1 MAATQK
7 LKEYEDIKKE
17 FFELLDEKNE
27 ELEEY
32 GFLDGTW
39 DKYKGTMS
47 LIDDRDSIPR
57 TKRFIKVKYN
67 QDLENFEYKNWLGE
81 LTSLEKEIEIGLSR
95 F

>member
-7 LKEYEDIKKE
+7 LKEHEDIKKK
-17 FFELLDEKNE
+17 FFEILDEENE
-27 ELEEY
+27 KLEV

-57 TKRFIKVKYN
+57 TKRFTKVKY
-67 QDLENFEYKNWLGE
+67 DKVLEKFMYKNWLGE
-81 LTSLEKEIEIGLSR
+81 YTTLEKELETGLSR

>member
-7 LKEYEDIKKE
+7 LKEHEDIKKE
-17 FFELLDEKNE
+17 FFNLLDEKNE
-27 ELEEY
+27 ELEV

-47 LIDDRDSIPR
+47 LIDNRSSVPR
-57 TKRFIKVKYN
+57 TKRFMKVKYN

>member
-7 LKEYEDIKKE
+7 LKEHEDIKKK

-27 ELEEY
+27 ELDY

-47 LIDDRDSIPR
+47 LIDNSGPITK
-57 TKRFIKVKYN
+57 TKRFIKVRYDKG
-67 QDLENFEYKNWLGE
+67 LEDFQYKNWLGQH
-81 LTSLEKEIEIGLSR
+81 TSLEKEIETGLAR

>member
-27 ELEEY
+27 ELDY

-57 TKRFIKVKYN
+57 TKRFIRVKYDK
-67 QDLENFEYKNWLGE
+67 DLEKFQYKNWLGE
-81 LTSLEKEIEIGLSR
+81 LTSLEKEIETGLAR

>member
-17 FFELLDEKNE
+17 FFNLLDEKNE
-27 ELEEY
+27 ELEV

-47 LIDDRDSIPR
+47 LIDNRSSVPR

-67 QDLENFEYKNWLGE
+67 QDLENFEYKNWLGQH
-81 LTSLEKEIEIGLSR
+81 TNLEKEIEIGLSR